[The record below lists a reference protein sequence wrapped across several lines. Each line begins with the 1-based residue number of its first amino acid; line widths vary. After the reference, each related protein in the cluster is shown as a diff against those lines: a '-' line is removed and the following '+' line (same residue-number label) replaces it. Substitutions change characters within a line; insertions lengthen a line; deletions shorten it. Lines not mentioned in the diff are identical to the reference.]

1 MSLARRAR
9 AATARQQPLALH
21 DRAVEDLRF
30 IRRTME
36 RSGAFTAVS
45 GWAGLGM
52 GMLALAAAWLA
63 RGTQPERWVST
74 WLIAAGLAFV
84 LALTAMVYKARRLEE
99 PILRGPGRKFL
110 LGTLPALLAGGLL
123 TLPLLR
129 AGAVDLLP
137 GTWLLLYGI
146 AVLGGGAFSVRVIP
160 LMGAAF
166 LVLGA
171 VVLVQPAWG
180 GEAMAFGFGGLH
192 IVFGGVI
199 AWRHGG

>member
-1 MSLARRAR
+1 VSLARRVR
-9 AATARQQPLALH
+9 TPNVQPPLALH
-21 DRAVEDLRF
+21 ERAVDDLRF

-45 GWAGLGM
+45 GWAGMGM
-52 GMLALAAAWLA
+52 GLVALVAAWLA
-63 RGTQPERWVST
+63 RGAPAERWVTT
-74 WLIAAGLAFV
+74 WMIAAALAFV
-84 LALTAMVYKARRLEE
+84 LALTAMVQKARRLEE
-99 PILRGPGRKFL
+99 PLLRGPGRKFL

-146 AVLGGGAFSVRVIP
+146 AVLGGGAFSVRVIH

-171 VVLVQPAWG
+171 AVLVQPAWG
-180 GEAMAFGFGGLH
+180 GEGMAIGFGGLH
-192 IVFGGVI
+192 LVFGAVI
-199 AWRHGG
+199 ARRYGG